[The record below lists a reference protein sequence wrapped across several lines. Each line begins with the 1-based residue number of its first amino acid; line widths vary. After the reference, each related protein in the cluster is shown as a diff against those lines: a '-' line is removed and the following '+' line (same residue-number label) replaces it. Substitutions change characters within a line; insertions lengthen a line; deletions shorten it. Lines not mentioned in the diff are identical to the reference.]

1 MCVLLACCVPSLLV
15 EVEKFKTMAS
25 TSVTAKED
33 VEAKYEVATNARAVA
48 EAKVE
53 EMLGR
58 LSALSPTHPPTHI
71 HVHPSTQIH
80 AHAPAGQGM
89 HRDGTVALPA

>member
-1 MCVLLACCVPSLLV
+1 MNVCVVGVLCVPSLLV

-58 LSALSPTHPPTHI
+58 LSALEE
-71 HVHPSTQIH
+71 
-80 AHAPAGQGM
+80 AHKSLDKLFQVRVCVRWTCVCLGM
-89 HRDGTVALPA
+89 ML

>member
-58 LSALSPTHPPTHI
+58 LSALEE
-71 HVHPSTQIH
+71 
-80 AHAPAGQGM
+80 AHKSLDKLFQVCVCVCVGP
-89 HRDGTVALPA
+89 VCALA